1 MSKVKLA
8 FVGGE
13 ENTLCFRG
21 MGFDV
26 FVVKENLE
34 LREMLQEIR
43 SANYAII
50 FTEWRFYPALKA
62 FFEDLRSEALPV
74 ICPIPTR
81 RAEIGKGADTIKK
94 LVELAIGS
102 KILLQ
107 GEE

>member
-26 FVVKENLE
+26 FVVKKDLE
-34 LREMLQEIR
+34 LREMLQKIR

-81 RAEIGKGADTIKK
+81 RTEIGKGADTINK

>member
-26 FVVKENLE
+26 FAVKEDAE

-43 SANYAII
+43 SANYAVI
-50 FTEWRFYPALKA
+50 FTEWRFYPVLKA

-74 ICPIPTR
+74 ICPIPTKKT
-81 RAEIGKGADTIKK
+81 EIGKGGDTIRK

-102 KILLQ
+102 NILLQ